1 MASKQLKQEFREGY
15 VRTFTRENVLH
26 QLAMGNN
33 YLQYE
38 FMITENGSD
47 YFWMRIDAYI
57 FYSPA
62 DASVHMFTYRK
73 TSTRKTQGTGKPA

>member
-1 MASKQLKQEFREGY
+1 MA
-15 VRTFTRENVLH
+15 TFSIENVMRH
-26 QLAMGNN
+26 FKAGNN

-57 FYSPA
+57 FYSEA
-62 DASVHMFTYRK
+62 DKSVHMFTYRK
-73 TSTRKTQGTGKPA
+73 NIDEENARSWKHKERLPQMR